1 MESKSFQLTFLI
13 LFVQLFYFTCIEYH
27 FVSTAGTSN
36 EGTCIENEK
45 KALLKLKE
53 NLTDSSGRLSSWTDQ
68 EDCCQRHGVTCDN
81 KTGSVVTL
89 DLRNNGLGIEISP
102 SLVELKELRIL
113 RLEYIPEPEIY

>member
-1 MESKSFQLTFLI
+1 MF
-13 LFVQLFYFTCIEYH
+13 LFVFNNSFISTVHVTCLSMYAR
-27 FVSTAGTSN
+27 SAS
-36 EGTCIENEK
+36 
-45 KALLKLKE
+45 ASA
-53 NLTDSSGRLSSWTDQ
+53 DSSGRLSSWTDQ

-89 DLRNNGLGIEISP
+89 DLRNNGLGGEISP